1 VSQDSFESVG
11 IEYLLPATVPATTR
25 AVVGDYS
32 LAICGVRKDLTY
44 KVLDQAV
51 LSDDTGKVI
60 YNLAQQVM
68 VALRVTARFA
78 YATANPASRTGG
90 AGFPFSVLQDVTP

>member
-1 VSQDSFESVG
+1 V
-11 IEYLLPATVPATTR
+11 I
-25 AVVGDYS
+25 
-32 LAICGVRKDLTY
+32 GVRQDLTY

-51 LSDDTGKVI
+51 ITDAAGLVI
-60 YNLAQQVM
+60 FNLPQQDM

-78 YATANPASRTGG
+78 YATAVPATRTGG